1 MREMI
6 ALAGFVSGIT
16 AVMYGW
22 QWSRTRRRLRS
33 RLAVVDTTAIAKS
46 LRSRPDVAKPV
57 ARPYFLPYALAA
69 LAVTL
74 TFMTAGM
81 VHQAFALLFGVLCG
95 LLGCLWEVMRVQR
108 KLARIEVQLSDAIDI
123 IVGALQ
129 AGAGVMESLTNAG
142 AEAREPLRKE
152 LVELVNRLRLGD
164 EPYAVFREFSHRIPL
179 ESFALFAAT
188 LTTHWEVGGSLAPPM
203 ASVGRTVRDRIEVS
217 RRIRSLL
224 TQSRVSTIAV
234 LGATYFIAAIIWRN
248 DPERMREFI
257 ATSVG
262 RSLVVVAIVMQ
273 ALGLVWSTWLGRVR
287 F

>member
-1 MREMI
+1 MAEFRPAE
-6 ALAGFVSGIT
+6 VS
-16 AVMYGW
+16 
-22 QWSRTRRRLRS
+22 R
-33 RLAVVDTTAIAKS
+33 
-46 LRSRPDVAKPV
+46 PV
-57 ARPYFLPYALAA
+57 ARPHFLPYALAA

-74 TFMTAGM
+74 IVIVSGA
-81 VHQAFALLFGVLCG
+81 VHQAFAILFGVLCG
-95 LLGCLWEVMRVQR
+95 LLGCLVEVMRVQR
-108 KLARIEVQLSDAIDI
+108 KMAKIEVQLSDAIDI

-142 AEAREPLRKE
+142 TEAREPLRKE

-164 EPYAVFREFSHRIPL
+164 EPDAVFRDFSRRIPL

-248 DPERMREFI
+248 DPERMGEFL
-257 ATSVG
+257 ATSIG
-262 RSLVVVAIVMQ
+262 RSLVIAAIAMQ
-273 ALGLVWSTWLGRVR
+273 ALGLIWSTWLGRVR